1 MHESLWNPEWR
12 ETMAQLEGVRP
23 GQMQPMRESTET
35 ILVAGGL
42 VYDHDGDTDRPAR
55 ADILI
60 SQGRILAVE
69 AASDAHHVSA
79 GETPT
84 LMGHKVDTVI
94 DARDRL
100 VLPGLVNAHYHS
112 HDTLLK
118 GCFETIPRETWLLN
132 ALPPNYPR
140 RSKAEI
146 RARTL
151 LGAVECL
158 RSGITTVQDMLTLA
172 PMDPDDVQ
180 VVLDAYAEAGIRCV
194 FSLQTGDVHGAKV
207 TPFWEELFPK
217 EIVGGLS
224 GVVATD
230 AEAEALVAGIMAL
243 HRRFDT
249 GHERITWG
257 LAPSSPERCSPA
269 FLRALARVSAEAD
282 LPVFTHIYESRATT
296 LIARQKFG
304 AWNGSLVEYLQAHG
318 MLGPRT
324 CLAHGV
330 WMRPEEITQIAAA
343 GASVVLNPVG
353 NLKTRSGVAPMSQY
367 VEAGVN
373 LGLGC
378 DNNSCSDAQNLFQT
392 MKAFTGLS
400 AVSNVVSARPT
411 ARDAVHAATAGGARA
426 IGLGKVGHI
435 RPGYQADLTLLDLN
449 DPALIPLNSA
459 ARQAVFSESGRSVHT
474 VIVDGRIVV
483 RDGRMTTVDEAALR
497 RSIEDVMDTLRTDV
511 ATVSARTETL
521 DPQLRE
527 AHRRTWDASLD
538 VHRYASA
545 AD

>member
-1 MHESLWNPEWR
+1 MGELS
-12 ETMAQLEGVRP
+12 ET
-23 GQMQPMRESTET
+23 T
-35 ILVAGGL
+35 LVAGGL
-42 VYDHDGDTDRPAR
+42 VYDHDGDADRPAR

-60 SQGRILAVE
+60 CQGRIVAVE
-69 AASDAHHVSA
+69 RTDTTAQVS
-79 GETPT
+79 EESQTF
-84 LMGHKVDTVI
+84 LGHQVDTVI

-140 RSKAEI
+140 RSKEEI
-146 RARTL
+146 RLRTL

-172 PMDPDDVQ
+172 PMDPEDVQ

-207 TPFWEELFPK
+207 TPFWEELFPS
-217 EIVGGLS
+217 EIADGLS

-249 GHERITWG
+249 GHPLISWG
-257 LAPSSPERCSPA
+257 LAPSSPERCTPA
-269 FLRALARVSAEAD
+269 LLRALARASMD
-282 LPVFTHIYESRATT
+282 GNLPVFTHIYESRATT
-296 LIARQKFG
+296 LIGRQKFD
-304 AWNGSLVEYLQAHG
+304 AWNGSLVEYLHAHG
-318 MLGPRT
+318 MLNPRT
-324 CLAHGV
+324 SLAHGV
-330 WMRPEEITQIAAA
+330 WMRPDEIRMVAAS

-367 VEAGVN
+367 LEAGVN

-400 AVSNVVSARPT
+400 AVSNVVSTRPT
-411 ARDAVHAATAGGARA
+411 ARDALFAATAGGARA
-426 IGLGKVGHI
+426 IGLGARIGHI
-435 RPGYQADLTLLDLN
+435 RPGFQADLTLLDLN
-449 DPALIPLNSA
+449 DPALVPLNSA
-459 ARQAVFSESGRSVHT
+459 ARQAVFSESGRSVNT
-474 VIVDGRIVV
+474 VIVEGRIVV
-483 RDGRMTTVDEAALR
+483 RDGRMTTIDETALR
-497 RSIEDVMDTLRTDV
+497 RSIESIMDALRADV
-511 ATVSARTETL
+511 AMVSARTASL
-521 DPQLRE
+521 DAQLQE